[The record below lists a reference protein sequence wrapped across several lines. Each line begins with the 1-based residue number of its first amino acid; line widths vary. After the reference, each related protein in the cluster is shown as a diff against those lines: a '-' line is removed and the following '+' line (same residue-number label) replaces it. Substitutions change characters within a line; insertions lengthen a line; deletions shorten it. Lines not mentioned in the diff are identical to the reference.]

1 MKRTNCHKHL
11 IIFSA
16 ALLTCFIALSQD
28 SLKKELLVDVVYHMS
43 PGRVPYLMVNTKTK
57 LGKRFLP
64 AARIAVNVYLD
75 SVPAILG
82 KVKTGE
88 HGTARIDLPA
98 SAKSAW
104 DASAT
109 HTFIA
114 TTEATKEFDE
124 VTAQTS
130 ITKSKLLIDTVPD
143 AETRS
148 IRVRVMKLNDNE
160 WLPAKE
166 VELKLGVKRLG
177 GELPIGEEESYTT
190 DSTGE
195 VIAEFKKVQL
205 PGDTAGNLI
214 LVARVED
221 NELYGNLLAEAG
233 VPWGIALKVT
243 DTFNERTLWATRDK
257 APIWLLS
264 AAVFI
269 VVIVWGIIVFLVLQI
284 FKIRKLGIAGLP

>member
-1 MKRTNCHKHL
+1 MKRMNWHKHV

-16 ALLTCFIALSQD
+16 LLLTSFIASSQD
-28 SLKKELLVDVVYHMS
+28 SLKKELLVDVVYHM
-43 PGRVPYLMVNTKTK
+43 PPDRVPYLMVNTKTK
-57 LGKRFLP
+57 VGKRFLP
-64 AARIAVNVYLD
+64 AAGVAVNVYLD
-75 SVPAILG
+75 SIPAILA

-88 HGTARIDLPA
+88 RGSARIDFPA
-98 SAKSAW
+98 SLKNSW

-114 TTEATKEFDE
+114 VTEATSEFDE
-124 VTAQTS
+124 VTAETS
-130 ITKSKLLIDTVPD
+130 ITKSKLLIDTVPG

-148 IRVRVMKLNDNE
+148 IRVRVMELKDNE
-160 WLPAKE
+160 WLPAKD

-190 DSTGE
+190 DSAGE
-195 VIAEFKKVQL
+195 VIGEFKRAQL

-214 LVARVED
+214 FVARVED

-233 VPWGIALKVT
+233 VPWGIASKVT
-243 DTFNERTLWATRDK
+243 GTFNERTLWSTRDK

-269 VVIVWGIIVFLVLQI
+269 VIIVWGTIVFLLLQI
-284 FKIRKLGIAGLP
+284 VKIRKLGIARD